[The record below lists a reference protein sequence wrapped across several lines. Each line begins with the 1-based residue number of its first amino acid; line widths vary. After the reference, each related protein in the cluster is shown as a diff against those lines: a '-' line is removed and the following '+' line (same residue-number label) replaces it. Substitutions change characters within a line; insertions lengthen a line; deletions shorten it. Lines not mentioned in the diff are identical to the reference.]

1 MGFKREIITDL
12 RDFTDRTEQFFI
24 YNGSLS
30 IRSNKNGLWLI
41 SGFQKVL
48 DNKELEKYQDRLPQ
62 YENIILFCLN
72 KIYP

>member
-24 YNGSLS
+24 KNGSLS
-30 IRSNKNGLWLI
+30 IRLNKNGLWLI

-48 DNKELEKYQDRLPQ
+48 DNKELLKYQDRLPQ

-72 KIYP
+72 KTYP